1 MFVCPNNASLKTTA
15 PLLAFIY
22 TLLRCW
28 AILNY
33 QSSNAGYCWSNRS
46 STRYWQYGFLNLKL
60 VKEHFTSP
68 FIASFLRKVLLC
80 WGKARIVSWII
91 RLAHFR
97 MTISLIAF
105 LILIFILPF
114 FIVQV
119 YLIFFLRIFEALFLI
134 GISNFQQPQVLWR
147 FFLEGFNI
155 WRWSQFVDAFFR
167 LNRPNCAECFIFSLL
182 VS

>member
-1 MFVCPNNASLKTTA
+1 MFVFPNNANLITTA

-33 QSSNAGYCWSNRS
+33 PSSDAGYCWSNRS

-80 WGKARIVSWII
+80 WGKGIVSWII

-119 YLIFFLRIFEALFLI
+119 YLIFFFYDLWGLF
-134 GISNFQQPQVLWR
+134 SYWDFQ
-147 FFLEGFNI
+147 FTTATGFMKI
-155 WRWSQFVDAFFR
+155 FFR
-167 LNRPNCAECFIFSLL
+167 GL
-182 VS
+182 